1 MISAAIITKNEEN
14 NIERCLESLSWVDEI
29 IIIDSGS
36 TDNTLNVCKNY
47 NCSITSSKWLG
58 FGKTKQ
64 LAVSKT
70 SHNWVLSI
78 DADEEVSRE
87 LASKIKLLLK
97 SNDFFG
103 YQIRRKSFYLGKKIN
118 FSGWQNDYPL
128 RLFNKNF
135 GNFNDNPVHEKVQLK
150 TENISIIEE
159 PLIHYPY
166 PNLESHIAKIN
177 SYTSIAAENLHNQNR
192 KTFLIV
198 PPLAGFFK
206 FVKTYFLKLGFLD
219 GKIGLVLAIMSSWYV
234 FLKYL
239 KLWLLQR
246 KL

>member
-97 SNDFFG
+97 SNDFFVPFVFE
-103 YQIRRKSFYLGKKIN
+103 INSLARTKSF
-118 FSGWQNDYPL
+118 S
-128 RLFNKNF
+128 
-135 GNFNDNPVHEKVQLK
+135 
-150 TENISIIEE
+150 
-159 PLIHYPY
+159 
-166 PNLESHIAKIN
+166 
-177 SYTSIAAENLHNQNR
+177 
-192 KTFLIV
+192 
-198 PPLAGFFK
+198 
-206 FVKTYFLKLGFLD
+206 
-219 GKIGLVLAIMSSWYV
+219 
-234 FLKYL
+234 
-239 KLWLLQR
+239 
-246 KL
+246 